1 MSRKLQN
8 ANLYNF
14 MNDVKIMR
22 NHVGKLN
29 INQNENNINN
39 NDEEKNK

>member
-1 MSRKLQN
+1 
-8 ANLYNF
+8 
-14 MNDVKIMR
+14 MNDAKIMR

-29 INQNENNINN
+29 INQDENNINN

>member
-1 MSRKLQN
+1 
-8 ANLYNF
+8 

-29 INQNENNINN
+29 INQNENNTNN